1 MTPRLHRWQIKESS
15 WIIQD
20 HPKNEK
26 PLPSIN
32 IQNQFLDLT
41 KKIFQRARR
50 PRRARRVPHKVDKS
64 LQCNIQ
70 QTNQLPSDLPNQ
82 VGFCKL
88 CFLLLSRNS
97 YGLEYFFI
105 EADPDTDSGYCS
117 PQQRAQKS
125 STESGLAKA
134 TSPQSPTPPGAPP
147 NLSPSGVPQNSNPK
161 PPSYSQVVKDSSAST
176 PQQPPNPLS
185 CGSGKTMF
193 FNTFHSEIINYDWYV
208 LETFLVITQLSHIKG
223 KY

>member
-1 MTPRLHRWQIKESS
+1 MKNHYHQSTFRINSS
-15 WIIQD
+15 TV
-20 HPKNEK
+20 
-26 PLPSIN
+26 L
-32 IQNQFLDLT
+32 
-41 KKIFQRARR
+41 KKFFQRARR
-50 PRRARRVPHKVDKS
+50 PRRVRRVPHKVDKS

-88 CFLLLSRNS
+88 CFFIVKLFILEFKFKVLIRDLIIKSKFLW
-97 YGLEYFFI
+97 YGIFFI
-105 EADPDTDSGYCS
+105 KADPDTDSGYCS

-147 NLSPSGVPQNSNPK
+147 NLGPSGVPQNSSPK

-185 CGSGKTMF
+185 CGSGKTTF
-193 FNTFHSEIINYDWYV
+193 FNTFHSKIIIYEWYMLHV
-208 LETFLVITQLSHIKG
+208 RNLPRHYQLSLI
-223 KY
+223 